1 MIDSNRLAN
10 HYQRAL
16 RADEILAQIDAHYP
30 AGPTLH
36 QLAPLDQLHIG
47 GVAATTRLLER
58 LSPCAPLKSPYVN
71 VLDIGAGLG
80 GLMRQGAALGLQM
93 TGLDIT
99 HGFSALNKA
108 LSARVNQPT
117 APPLTWVTGD
127 ACALPFADNSFDA
140 VLFQHSLLNM
150 PDAAKVLAESHRVL
164 RPGGQLVMHEVVSGP
179 NVAQLRYPVP
189 WAASCEHSHL
199 LGLAELTRLLETA
212 GFRLDHVEDWT
223 ELALEWR
230 KRQRQKEQTPRQA
243 VLSPQWIFGERF
255 LTMGKNLVDNLAQ
268 DAIKVVEI
276 QASC

>member
-1 MIDSNRLAN
+1 MTNPNRLAD

-16 RADEILAQIDAHYP
+16 RADEVLAQIDAHYP

-47 GVAATTRLLER
+47 GVAASSRLLER
-58 LSPCAPLKSPYVN
+58 LNPDAHCK

-80 GLMRQGAALGLQM
+80 GLMRLGASLGFQM

-108 LSARVNQPT
+108 LSSRVTQPDSI
-117 APPLTWVTGD
+117 PLTWVTGN
-127 ACALPFADNSFDA
+127 ASALPFADNGFDA

-150 PDAAKVLAESHRVL
+150 PDAARVIAESRRVL

-179 NVAQLRYPVP
+179 NMAQLRYPVP
-189 WAASCEHSHL
+189 WASSSEHSHL
-199 LGLAELTRLLETA
+199 MTTAELTRLLETA
-212 GFRLDHVEDWT
+212 GFRLEHMEDWSKI
-223 ELALEWR
+223 ALEWR
-230 KRQRQKEQTPRQA
+230 QRQRQKEQTPRQA
-243 VLSPQWIFGERF
+243 VLSPQWVFGERF
-255 LTMGKNLVDNLAQ
+255 INMGKNLVDNLAQ
-268 DAIKVVEI
+268 GAIKVVEI